1 MGSKRELENKDEFL
15 ITLMELKLGVLL
27 EDLSDPLRILV
38 STCV

>member
-15 ITLMELKLGVLL
+15 ITLMELKLDVLL
-27 EDLSDPLRILV
+27 EDLSDQLRISV

>member
-15 ITLMELKLGVLL
+15 ITLMELKLDVLL
-27 EDLSDPLRILV
+27 EDLRDQLRISV